1 MDNNNLEE
9 EIRRKEIRRTR
20 YLLSLPA
27 IIILAVMDVVNVM
40 LYIVGLKAIALDI
53 PLFTVMG
60 GFLVIFFGSFYDFG
74 ARKYIDSVMTAKV
87 RLREEDIK
95 SINREQL
102 IMNVFYI
109 GIGLLYIISGFVIY
123 YALI

>member
-1 MDNNNLEE
+1 MDNNNPEE
-9 EIRRKEIRRTR
+9 DIRRKEIRRTR